1 MSQSLVG
8 QPGRVSWVASL
19 MKQLLEEVR
28 VAPLGSAGRARVA
41 VIRDRSIPGLER
53 GIAVDVVDA
62 LDAVNVP
69 AGDQEPSV
77 TVPSAD
83 EPRVSQGTRMSR
95 AEMLLRHIETAQLGQ
110 RRQQERRQVVRQ
122 EMRQRRQAD
131 VRVAKTRDR
140 LEQLRGLRDRIP
152 PTVGDF
158 IKDFRRPEAP
168 PPGSVAL
175 DVACDQHGGRLMR
188 LWMSRQAQ
196 GFRFGGEGAQD
207 AWATD
212 TRGRGAVVV
221 TCTQQRCRSSARLT
235 NDWLVARLRRVRE
248 DFEAGRGL
256 PIAWVPLSRAGAP
269 GR

>member
-1 MSQSLVG
+1 MSQLLVG

-28 VAPLGSAGRARVA
+28 VAPLGITGRARVA
-41 VIRDRSIPGLER
+41 AIRDRSVPGVER

-62 LDAVNVP
+62 LDAVTLP
-69 AGDQEPSV
+69 AGSQEPAVAGLCDDGS
-77 TVPSAD
+77 TVGRD
-83 EPRVSQGTRMSR
+83 PRVSR
-95 AEMLLRHIETAQLGQ
+95 AEMLLRNIETAQLGQ
-110 RRQQERRQVVRQ
+110 QRQQERRQVR
-122 EMRQRRQAD
+122 RQRRQAEAP
-131 VRVAKTRDR
+131 VANTRDR
-140 LEQLRGLRDRIP
+140 LAQLRGLRDRISP
-152 PTVGDF
+152 AVGEF

-168 PPGSVAL
+168 PAGSVAL

-196 GFRFGGEGAQD
+196 GVRFGGEGSQD

-221 TCTQQRCRSSARLT
+221 TCTQPRCRSSARLT